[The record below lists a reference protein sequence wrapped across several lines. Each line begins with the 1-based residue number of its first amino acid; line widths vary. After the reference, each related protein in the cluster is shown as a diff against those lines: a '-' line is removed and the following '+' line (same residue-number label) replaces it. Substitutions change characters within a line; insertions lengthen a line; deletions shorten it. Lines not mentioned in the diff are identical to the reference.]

1 MNDLPD
7 DLAHPRGEHASF
19 IANIVVAVVLLVI
32 TAGTVAFGLMLTGVS

>member
-19 IANIVVAVVLLVI
+19 IANIVVGSILIVIMVGLVVFYLA
-32 TAGTVAFGLMLTGVS
+32 TH